1 MHNDQNEPKR
11 QSDTLE
17 FLANAAVEKRDEETY
32 AIIGAAMEVH
42 RELGPGFLEVV
53 YQEALAAE
61 FTIRGILFQREQPIA
76 IWYKNQL
83 LSSTY
88 RADFVCHGSTLVE
101 LKALAKLTGVEEART
116 IHYLKSTRLKKGLLI
131 NFGAPRLEY
140 RRFAN

>member
-1 MHNDQNEPKR
+1 M
-11 QSDTLE
+11 DTE
-17 FLANAAVEKRDEETY
+17 IDRRDEETY

-61 FTIRGILFQREQPIA
+61 FTIRGVPFQREQPIA

-88 RADFVCHGSTLVE
+88 RADFVCYGSTLVE

-131 NFGAPRLEY
+131 NFGATRLEY